1 MKIVIAPDSFKG
13 SASSQ
18 EIAQWIESGIH
29 AVIPD
34 CETVKISIGDG
45 GEGSLAAVLSAG
57 FTSHRCEVL
66 GPHGNPVKAEF
77 GIKDQTAFIEMAQAS
92 GLSQL
97 RDGEKIPL
105 HATSFGTGQLIR
117 AALDQGV
124 QHIILAVGGSATTD
138 AGAGALQA
146 LGAQLLDA
154 SGDEIPWGGAALN
167 DCVAINTTSLD
178 PRLATV
184 SFTLAC
190 DVTNPLL
197 GPLGAARTFAPQK
210 GATADE
216 VELLEKSLAQF
227 ASLVGGD
234 SATRSGAGAA
244 GGFGFMAYT
253 FLRAEMKSGI
263 DLILDLVDFD
273 SHLRGTDYV
282 ITGEGRFDSQSMHG
296 KAPWGILKR
305 AEKFSIP
312 TILLCGDADN
322 ERSSHYK
329 EVFTL
334 TSLEP
339 NVDYCIQNP
348 APLVTQ
354 LGAQIGSLLDQ
365 SHR

>member
-34 CETVKISIGDG
+34 CETVKIAIGDG
-45 GEGSLAAVLSAG
+45 GEGSLAAVLAAG
-57 FTSHRCEVL
+57 FKSYQCEVVGPL
-66 GPHGNPVKAEF
+66 GNLVTALF
-77 GIKDQTAFIEMAQAS
+77 GLKGQTAFIEMAEAS

-97 RDGEKIPL
+97 PGGEKSAL
-105 HATSFGTGQLIR
+105 FATSFGTGQLIR
-117 AALDQGV
+117 AALDQGA

-146 LGAQLLDA
+146 LGAQLLDE

-178 PRLATV
+178 PRLASV

-210 GATADE
+210 GATADD
-216 VELLEKSLAQF
+216 VELLEKSLANF

-234 SATRSGAGAA
+234 LGSRSGAGAA
-244 GGFGFMAYT
+244 GGLGFMAYA
-253 FLRAEMKSGI
+253 FLRAEMMSGI
-263 DLILDLVDFD
+263 DLILDLVGFD
-273 SHLRGTDYV
+273 SHLQGSDYV

-296 KAPWGILKR
+296 KAPWGILQR
-305 AEKFSIP
+305 AEKISIP

-329 EVFTL
+329 EIFTL

-339 NVDYCIQNP
+339 NVDFCIQNP

-365 SHR
+365 FHR